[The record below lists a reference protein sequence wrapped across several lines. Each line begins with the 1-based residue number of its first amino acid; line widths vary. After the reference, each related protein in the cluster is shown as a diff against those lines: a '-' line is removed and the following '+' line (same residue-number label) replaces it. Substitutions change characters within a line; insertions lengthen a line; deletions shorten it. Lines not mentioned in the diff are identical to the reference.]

1 MTGHAFMHEFHLLA
15 AAGYHVVCANLRGSA
30 GYGRE
35 FLRALRGT
43 WGFEDLKDL
52 HAVADWVASRP
63 FVDAERIGLMGEG
76 YGGFLATWAIGHS
89 PRFRC
94 AVSTRGFMHFA
105 SLFGTSAAGPELQSE
120 FLAPPWETHERY
132 WRTSPL
138 AFVGLLRTPL
148 LLLHGEADGLCPPS
162 QSQEL
167 FTALRLQGRDVEMV
181 QFQGEGHDFTRH
193 GRPSSRL
200 ERWHRILDWFERKL

>member
-1 MTGHAFMHEFHLLA
+1 
-15 AAGYHVVCANLRGSA
+15 VVCANLQGSA

-35 FLRALRGT
+35 FLQALRGS
-43 WGFEDLKDL
+43 WGFEDLKDV
-52 HAVADWVASRP
+52 HTVADWLSSRP
-63 FVDAERIGLMGEG
+63 FVDPERLGLMGEG
-76 YGGFLATWAIGHS
+76 YGGFLTVWSIGHS

-94 AVSTRGFMHFA
+94 AVSTRGMVHFA

-120 FLAPPWETHERY
+120 FLAPPWESHERY

-138 AFVGLLRTPL
+138 AFAGLLRTPL
-148 LLLHGEADGLCPPS
+148 LLLHGDADGLCPLG

-181 QFQGEGHDFTRH
+181 RFRDEGHDFTRH
-193 GRPSSRL
+193 GRPSSRI